1 MGTSTRRKGYSMNT
15 AQLSINFEPVSF
27 IHTRSRATNCDTSK
41 DAAKAAVSHKASA
54 ERVAIVAAVKAS
66 YLGLTGRQVAMVTG
80 IDYIE
85 CQRRLSECG
94 LTKTKLVR
102 EGCRVWVA
110 A

>member
-1 MGTSTRRKGYSMNT
+1 MT
-15 AQLSINFEPVSF
+15 AQLSINFEPTSF
-27 IHTRSRATNCDTSK
+27 LRSRARRNDCDTSK
-41 DAAKAAVSHKASA
+41 DAAKHAVSHKASA

-94 LTKTKLVR
+94 LTKTKLR
-102 EGCRVWVA
+102 RDGCAVWVGA
-110 A
+110 

>member
-1 MGTSTRRKGYSMNT
+1 M
-15 AQLSINFEPVSF
+15 APQLSINFEPSSF
-27 IHTRSRATNCDTSK
+27 VRSRSRRNDCDTSK
-41 DAAKAAVSHKASA
+41 TAAKAAVTGKASN

-80 IDYIE
+80 IEYHE

-102 EGCRVWVA
+102 DGGRVWVI
-110 A
+110 

>member
-1 MGTSTRRKGYSMNT
+1 MNT

-27 IHTRSRATNCDTSK
+27 LRSRSRNTDCDTSK
-41 DAAKAAVSHKASA
+41 DAAKAAVSRKAST
-54 ERVAIVAAVKAS
+54 ERLAIAAAVRAS

-94 LTKTKLVR
+94 LIKTKQVR
-102 EGCRVWVA
+102 DGCRVWVSA
-110 A
+110 